1 MAKEIYII
9 YGGNRKNQNTD
20 KMCKS
25 FAKGVEDAGGRA
37 EIIHLYDVDFKG
49 CRSCFACKLLGGKNY
64 GKCAYPDGLKEI
76 LNKIANGDG
85 IVFASPVYFGDV
97 TGVMKMFLE
106 RLAFPYIRY
115 DENYTAIPPK
125 KLKTAVIYTM
135 NVNKKDFELYTGK
148 EALGP
153 LGFFELWIEKVYEKP
168 KRICA
173 YNTYQFSDYGKY
185 FSKVW
190 DEKDKR
196 RHREEIFPKD
206 LEKAYEAGKDMV
218 LSCD

>member
-9 YGGNRKNQNTD
+9 NGGNRKDKNTD

-25 FAKGVEDAGGRA
+25 FAKGVEEAGGKAR
-37 EIIHLYDVDFKG
+37 IIYLYDVDFKG

-76 LNKIANGDG
+76 LEKVSLADG

-97 TGVMKMFLE
+97 SGVMKMFLE
-106 RLAFPYIRY
+106 RLVFPYIRY
-115 DENYTAIPPK
+115 DENYTAIAPK
-125 KLKTAVIYTM
+125 RLETAVIYTM
-135 NVNKKDFELYTGK
+135 NVNEKDFETYIGK
-148 EALGP
+148 DDLGP
-153 LGFFELWIEKVYEKP
+153 LGFFELWIEKVYQKP

-173 YNTYQFSDYGKY
+173 FNTYQFGDYNKY

-196 RHREEIFPKD
+196 KHKEEVFPKD
-206 LEKAYEAGKDMV
+206 LERAYEAGKAMASFV
-218 LSCD
+218 